1 MHQALAALVVG
12 TLGAANAQPPTPY
25 HELLALASS
34 HNESRVR
41 KGALDALQA
50 LHWKPTT
57 DRDWSLLAACG
68 PEAVPLLERLLESAA
83 ADTRSRC
90 ARAIAEIGKNK
101 GARAEAI
108 KILVD
113 RGAAERDRS
122 VRKACAEGLVGLGWP
137 ANDKDCD
144 EVFARRPVPWPLVDD
159 LIGSHPDP
167 YASPMQPA
175 LERLKNAPRLG
186 PEAKKRLE
194 AIAKRTPPAEIAKKL
209 LAENWRPA
217 SDQDWARLLSLG
229 THALPLFD
237 RYLADKEVKFTLRA
251 IEEMVN
257 LVEREPKARAE
268 VFARLCSRT
277 FDEKVGVEVRE
288 AAYKAIVALGG
299 PANQKEM
306 DQVVSRGARG
316 LPLAKRLL
324 ESADQKA
331 RGRGLECLARLTKA
345 DETLRGKAIGILL
358 SAATGTELQKQ
369 ALAHLRGLGWPRS
382 ASEFAATAKRTPKAW
397 EALAAMLTAAKPK
410 EAKTLC
416 AILEALARGQDHAA
430 AKEAVTRL
438 SMTASNPKATS
449 ARPEAIEA
457 LKRLAADPKSPRR
470 VEILERLVGIARKDK
485 TIAGEVAGFLASQLD
500 PKLEGPTRD
509 AVLDGLAALG
519 WAPASEAEERKLIAM
534 GPAALRV
541 TERQVEH
548 REPAVR
554 KKALRIISE
563 IANQHQEARDVAFRQ
578 LARIAQDTTNK
589 ELSQEAVRVLRSMG
603 WPRSDE
609 DWADLAKLGARAMPI
624 LASLIADTSPAVRGR
639 AAGVLAQVAAKEP
652 TLRPAAIP
660 SLLRLVLLDQSAPV
674 RKAAMEG
681 LALRLG
687 WPASN
692 PEWALVERLRCKALV
707 ALAWM
712 VRHAPDQT
720 RRKARAKARDLCPA
734 LLAQAELRV
743 DEASLLEGIE
753 LRWDLEFEDCEKKI
767 LALAGQNKPELVE
780 VEFRRAL
787 DLADKTEQRVH
798 ALAIALSRWPLAGV
812 ADKWKALSGLLE
824 SKALEPFRN
833 ARKLT
838 IATWRAMLRK
848 RSADLA
854 NWHEAFEKVATVSD
868 PNAKLASLT
877 RFITANPQS
886 YYARFAW
893 KWKDGLSR

>member
-1 MHQALAALVVG
+1 MHQAIAALVVG
-12 TLGAANAQPPTPY
+12 ILAAANAQPPTPY
-25 HELLALASS
+25 HELLTLASS

-57 DRDWSLLAACG
+57 DRDWSLLGACG
-68 PEAVPLLERLLESAA
+68 PEALPLLGRLLESEA
-83 ADTRSRC
+83 ADKRSRC
-90 ARAIAEIGKNK
+90 ARVIAEIGKKK
-101 GARAEAI
+101 GAKARSIE
-108 KILVD
+108 ILVD
-113 RGAAERDRS
+113 RGAAERDAS
-122 VRKACAEGLVGLGWP
+122 VRKACAEGLVRLGWP
-137 ANDKDCD
+137 ANDKDCAK
-144 EVFARRPVPWPLVDD
+144 VFARRPVPWPLVDE
-159 LIGSHPDP
+159 LIDSHPRP
-167 YASPMQPA
+167 YGSPMQLA
-175 LERLKNAPRLG
+175 LERLKNDPRLG
-186 PEAKKRLE
+186 PEVKKRLA
-194 AIAKRTPPAEIAKKL
+194 AIAKRTPPAEIARRL

-217 SDQDWARLLSLG
+217 SDDDWGLLVSLG
-229 THALPLFD
+229 VHALPLFD
-237 RYLADKEVKFTLRA
+237 RYLAGKDLKFTVRA

-257 LVEREPKARAE
+257 LVEREPNARAE
-268 VFARLCSRT
+268 VFARLSSRA
-277 FDEKVGVEVRE
+277 FDQKTGVEVRE
-288 AAYKAIVALGG
+288 AASAAIVALGG

-306 DQVVSRGARG
+306 DQIVSRGATV

-324 ESADQKA
+324 ESANQKV
-331 RGRGLECLARLTKA
+331 RSRGLECLARLAKA
-345 DETLRGKAIGILL
+345 DETLRDKAIGILL
-358 SAATGTELQKQ
+358 SAATDTELQKQ
-369 ALAHLRGLGWPRS
+369 ALAHLRGIGWPRS
-382 ASEFAATAKRTPKAW
+382 ASEFAATAKRNPKAW

-416 AILEALARGQDHAA
+416 GILEALARGQDHAA
-430 AKEAVTRL
+430 AKEAATRL

-457 LKRLAADPKSPRR
+457 LKRLAADPKFPRR
-470 VEILERLVGIARKDK
+470 AEILERLVGIARKNK
-485 TIAGEVAGFLASQLD
+485 TIAGEVADFLASQLD

-509 AVLDGLAALG
+509 AVLGGLAALG
-519 WAPASEAEERKLIAM
+519 WAPASEAEEKKLVAI

-541 TERQVEH
+541 TERLVE
-548 REPAVR
+548 RPDPGTR

-563 IANQHQEARDVAFRQ
+563 IAKQHQEARDVAFRQ

-603 WPRSDE
+603 WPRSDQ
-609 DWADLAKLGARAMPI
+609 DWADLAKLGAPAMPI
-624 LASLIADTSPAVRGR
+624 LKTLIADENQAVRAR
-639 AAGVLAQVAAKEP
+639 AAAAVADVVAKEP
-652 TLRPAAIP
+652 TLRPGAIP
-660 SLLRLVLLDQSAPV
+660 TLLRLVLLDQSAPV

-687 WPASN
+687 WPASD
-692 PEWALVERLRCKALV
+692 PDWALVEKLRCKALV
-707 ALAWM
+707 ALAWLA
-712 VRHAPDQT
+712 RHAPDQT

-743 DEASLLEGIE
+743 DETSLLEGIE
-753 LRWDLEFEDCEKKI
+753 LRWDLDSEDCEKKI

-798 ALAIALSRWPLAGV
+798 ALAITLSRWPLAGV
-812 ADKWKALSGLLE
+812 ADKWKALSSLLE
-824 SKALEPFRN
+824 SEALEQFRN

-838 IATWRAMLRK
+838 VANWRAMLRK

-854 NWHEAFEKVATVSD
+854 TWHEAFERVAAGQ
-868 PNAKLASLT
+868 PKAKLHSLT

-893 KWKDGLSR
+893 KWKDILSR